1 MDPCALTA
9 LDSPVAKTLSELLD
23 GWSPQH
29 FPAERMI
36 IIVPDFSAGVVNFI
50 FSGRNSGQLQAKADS
65 QSRRRSSWPSL
76 ASQREE
82 TLLNG

>member
-1 MDPCALTA
+1 
-9 LDSPVAKTLSELLD
+9 
-23 GWSPQH
+23 
-29 FPAERMI
+29 MI
-36 IIVPDFSAGVVNFI
+36 IMVPDFSGGVVNFI

-76 ASQREE
+76 AFQREE

>member
-1 MDPCALTA
+1 MDPCALTS

-50 FSGRNSGQLQAKADS
+50 FSGRNSGQL
-65 QSRRRSSWPSL
+65 PGL
-76 ASQREE
+76 PI
-82 TLLNG
+82 LNGDIAQVLTRRGDSKGSVPDC